1 MDVVPGDVIG
11 MNKHLVDY
19 GFEKKK
25 KKKKLAHT
33 QNAQSSFSSLPT
45 TRTIK

>member
-19 GFEKKK
+19 GFEKEKK
-25 KKKKLAHT
+25 KTGPHT
-33 QNAQSSFSSLPT
+33 KC
-45 TRTIK
+45 TIIIFQPAYETDD